1 METSQIIFCSKL
13 LSVIEDYIIPLTKI
27 GVKKGNKIFGAAI
40 LKKTDLSIVVA
51 DTNSEIQNPLF
62 HGEISTINSFFKLPK
77 EERPKPED
85 CVFISTHEPCSLCL
99 SAITWAN
106 FDNFYYYFGYQDT
119 KDTFHIPHDL
129 NILKEVFKIDNGQ
142 YARKNKFWE
151 SKSVVN
157 MVNELSDD
165 SILDLREQINRI
177 NKKYTRLSE
186 IYQKQKGLSGIPLS

>member
-62 HGEISTINSFFKLPK
+62 HGEISTLNSFFKLPK

-177 NKKYTRLSE
+177 NKKYTKLSE
-186 IYQKQKGLSGIPLS
+186 IH

>member
-1 METSQIIFCSKL
+1 MKTSQIIFCSKL

-62 HGEISTINSFFKLPK
+62 HGEISTLNSFFKLPK

-177 NKKYTRLSE
+177 NKKYTKLSK

>member
-177 NKKYTRLSE
+177 NKKYTKLSE

>member
-62 HGEISTINSFFKLPK
+62 HGEISTLNSFFKLPK

-177 NKKYTRLSE
+177 NKKYTKLSE

>member
-1 METSQIIFCSKL
+1 MIINYEL
-13 LSVIEDYIIPLTKI
+13 ILDVIINSLIPLTRKS
-27 GVKKGNKIFGAAI
+27 VENGNKIFGAAI